1 MDDTLVDIETV
12 PGGCGSLGPFGAA
25 EFCQPHVY
33 ARDVTS
39 GAGNCVCGAPLPD
52 DLHVQAAPG
61 VDIPAEMRRVLKE
74 SAAEPEQ
81 RLVVGL
87 AYQCGPDPKIA
98 RGMDGGR
105 DFFSKSELQRAAHS
119 FMKNGPVGG
128 LFHADGTEGHV
139 TFVESG
145 IHRGPDWDAGNGLV
159 LKDGDW
165 FLAALC
171 DDVAWDLV
179 KSGKVTGFS
188 PQGSARRRRPR
199 AAA

>member
-1 MDDTLVDIETV
+1 MDGV
-12 PGGCGSLGPFGAA
+12 PGFEGSLGPLTDA
-25 EFCQPHVY
+25 ERCAPHVY
-33 ARDVTS
+33 ARDITS
-39 GAGNCVCGAPLPD
+39 GAGNCVCGAALPD

-61 VDIPAEMRRVLKE
+61 VPIPDEMRRVLK

-81 RLVVGL
+81 RFIVGL
-87 AYQCGPDPKIA
+87 AYQCGADPKI
-98 RGMDGGR
+98 GKGLDGGR
-105 DFFSKSELQRAAHS
+105 DFFSKAELEKAAHT
-119 FMKNGPVGG
+119 FMISGPVGG

-165 FLAALC
+165 FLGAIC
-171 DDVAWDLV
+171 DPIAWDLV
-179 KSGKVTGFS
+179 KSGRVTGFS
-188 PQGSARRRRPR
+188 PQGYAKRRRPTL